1 MFVSEDFLQ
10 LVFANERDTYYCNGL
25 LALNL
30 EQYLWFRLHEQ
41 GYGCVYFLRYCED
54 SCQIVHFGE
63 RCAQSFDADHGSSKK
78 LFSQKV
84 KPSALQ
90 KWLFKQLRL
99 DGGNRVAIVS
109 SLQGFCRFFSE
120 KSRLEILSQL
130 SAAERRGTVLLV
142 APPEAEFSAPFFLHS
157 PVFDAL
163 RETSITSLRTAAPC
177 GLFAALQHDKPQR
190 IHFLNVYTK
199 EILSDLLSRVCVE
212 VGATIPDSLLHH
224 MQSYLLQWNNN
235 PDFFRKEQ
243 GRNRYLPPSGAKYR
257 ILHDALVNTD
267 AWDELVERGNEVAA
281 YGNMQA
287 YLNKIDVPFVHR
299 PPNLHGLHRLQESY
313 AGNCL
318 RLTLPSAVTNGTR
331 AADCERLLGEIKDA
345 LHDPKNR
352 DANPKVV
359 EAITRFLS
367 DFRDASVSGDGET
380 CYFVLF
386 SIHFCMEQLYIAAGT
401 ETENA
406 VEEIIHLMRDC
417 VTFSKGYFSD
427 LQDYRHS
434 SGQADGNLTHLLL
447 QQLSAK
453 VDTSKR
459 FLDHCK
465 DSIQAAILQLKLAN
479 SDASIA
485 RLAERISEMIPS
497 LSESI
502 PASEE
507 EVVPEPADDDI
518 DYQIREGDYDYL
530 PPVKQ

>member
-30 EQYLWFRLHEQ
+30 EQYLWFKLHEQ
-41 GYGCVYFLRYCED
+41 GYGCVYFLRYRED

-90 KWLFKQLRL
+90 KWLLKQLRL

-120 KSRLEILSQL
+120 KSRLEILSHL

-142 APPEAEFSAPFFLHS
+142 SPPEAEFSAPFFLHS

-235 PDFFRKEQ
+235 PDFFRKER
-243 GRNRYLPPSGAKYR
+243 GRSRYLPPSGAKYR
-257 ILHDALVNTD
+257 LLHDALVNTE
-267 AWDELVERGNEVAA
+267 AWDELVERGNEVASC
-281 YGNMQA
+281 GNMQA
-287 YLNKIDVPFVHR
+287 YLNKIDVPCVHR
-299 PPNLHGLHRLQESY
+299 PPNLHGLLRLQESY
-313 AGNCL
+313 AGKCL
-318 RLTLPSAVTNGTR
+318 RLTLPSAVAKGSR
-331 AADCERLLGEIKDA
+331 AADCERLLVEIKDG

-352 DANPKVV
+352 DANSKVV
-359 EAITRFLS
+359 EAIVRFLAE
-367 DFRDASVSGDGET
+367 FRDASVSQDSET
-380 CYFVLF
+380 CHFLLF
-386 SIHFCMEQLYIAAGT
+386 SIRFCIEQLYIAAGT

-406 VEEIIHLMRDC
+406 VEKIICLMRDGVNC
-417 VTFSKGYFSD
+417 SKNYFSH
-427 LQDYRHS
+427 LESYRLS
-434 SGQADGNLTHLLL
+434 SNQTDGDLTHLVL
-447 QQLSAK
+447 QQLSAQ
-453 VDTSKR
+453 VDSSR
-459 FLDHCK
+459 RLLDKCK
-465 DSIQAAILQLKLAN
+465 DFVQASILQLKLAN

-497 LSESI
+497 QTEPI
-502 PASEE
+502 PAAVE
-507 EVVPEPADDDI
+507 EVVPDLMDDDI
-518 DYQIREGDYDYL
+518 DYQIREDDYNHL
-530 PPVKQ
+530 PPVT